1 MHAQRRAQVWRHQ
14 ASYQRPRH
22 FHDEPEINVVL
33 RGVARLGVGDQEL
46 TLSRGRAVVLQPGQD
61 HELLSATDDLELYV
75 FALRPEPAACDARVF
90 GAAAGVAPIGE
101 GELAQVEGALR
112 ALSHVSSA
120 EALEAGPGRVGSQ
133 VGRG

>member
-14 ASYQRPRH
+14 PSYQRPRH

-46 TLSRGRAVVLQPGQD
+46 TLSRGLAVVLQPGQD

-75 FALRPEPAACDARVF
+75 FALRPELAARDARSF
-90 GAAAGVAPIGE
+90 GPRAAARP
-101 GELAQVEGALR
+101 
-112 ALSHVSSA
+112 
-120 EALEAGPGRVGSQ
+120 AG
-133 VGRG
+133 